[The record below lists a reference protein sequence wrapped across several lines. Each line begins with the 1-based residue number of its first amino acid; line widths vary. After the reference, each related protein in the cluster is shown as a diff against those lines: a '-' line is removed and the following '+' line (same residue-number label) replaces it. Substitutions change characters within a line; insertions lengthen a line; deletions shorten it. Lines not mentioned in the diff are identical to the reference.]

1 MRPSKAHR
9 RVTVAVRK
17 VSETTEIYIEG
28 EEGGSENVV
37 IVKDED
43 LTDVDEDIKGFWKME
58 GLRYRKEYIQDWG

>member
-9 RVTVAVRK
+9 RVTAAVRK

-28 EEGGSENVV
+28 EEGGSENFV

-43 LTDVDEDIKGFWKME
+43 LTDVDEDIKGF
-58 GLRYRKEYIQDWG
+58 

>member
-43 LTDVDEDIKGFWKME
+43 LTDVDEDIKGF
-58 GLRYRKEYIQDWG
+58 